1 MPDQGLGMTI
11 QFVIRPWRSLYMS
24 KPFYVNYEQP
34 EGLESDA
41 LAVLENVSS
50 DLSFIRKGTN
60 ETTKSIERGEAK
72 LVFIALDVDP
82 PEIVA
87 HLPLLCKDKKIAYL
101 YVSTK
106 EALGNACNLGV
117 KTASCAIINEGEI
130 KAKIDNLAVR
140 IKELAGI

>member
-1 MPDQGLGMTI
+1 
-11 QFVIRPWRSLYMS
+11 MS

-34 EGLESDA
+34 EGLENDA
-41 LAVLENVSS
+41 LAVLETVSS
-50 DLSFIRKGTN
+50 DQGNIRKGTN

-87 HLPLLCKDKKIAYL
+87 HLPLLCKDKKIPYV

-106 EALGNACNLGV
+106 ENLGKACNLNV
-117 KTASCAIINEGEI
+117 KTASCAIVIEGEA
-130 KAKIDNLAVR
+130 KAKIDNLAAR

>member
-1 MPDQGLGMTI
+1 
-11 QFVIRPWRSLYMS
+11 MS

-34 EGLESDA
+34 DGLENDA
-41 LAVLENVSS
+41 LAILETVSN
-50 DLSFIRKGTN
+50 DPTNIRKGTN

-87 HLPLLCKDKKIAYL
+87 HLPLLCKDKKIPYI

-106 EALGNACNLGV
+106 ENLGKACNLGV
-117 KTASCAIINEGEI
+117 KTASCAIYREGEA
-130 KAKIDNLAVR
+130 KAKIDNLAARV
-140 IKELAGI
+140 KELAGI

>member
-1 MPDQGLGMTI
+1 
-11 QFVIRPWRSLYMS
+11 MS

-41 LAVLENVSS
+41 LALLENVST
-50 DLSFIRKGTN
+50 DPANIRKGTN
-60 ETTKSIERGEAK
+60 ETTKSIERGDAK

-87 HLPLLCKDKKIAYL
+87 HLPLLCKDKKIPYL
-101 YVSTK
+101 YVTTK
-106 EALGNACNLGV
+106 EELGKACNLGV
-117 KTASCAIINEGEI
+117 KTASCSIVKEGEV
-130 KAKIDNLAVR
+130 KAKIDNLGVR

>member
-1 MPDQGLGMTI
+1 
-11 QFVIRPWRSLYMS
+11 MS

-34 EGLESDA
+34 EGLDNDA
-41 LAVLENVSS
+41 LSLLENVSS
-50 DLSFIRKGTN
+50 DPANIRKGTN
-60 ETTKSIERGEAK
+60 EATKSIERGEAK

-87 HLPLLCKDKKIAYL
+87 HLPLLCKDKKIPYL
-101 YVSTK
+101 YVVSK
-106 EALGNACNLGV
+106 DELGKACNLGV
-117 KTASCAIINEGEI
+117 KTASCSIVNEGEV

>member
-1 MPDQGLGMTI
+1 
-11 QFVIRPWRSLYMS
+11 MS

-34 EGLESDA
+34 EGLENDA
-41 LAVLENVSS
+41 LALLENVSTEPAN
-50 DLSFIRKGTN
+50 IRKGTN

-87 HLPLLCKDKKIAYL
+87 HLPLLCKDKKIPYL
-101 YVSTK
+101 YVVSK
-106 EALGNACNLGV
+106 DELGKACNLGV
-117 KTASCAIINEGEI
+117 KTASCSIINEGEV

>member
-1 MPDQGLGMTI
+1 
-11 QFVIRPWRSLYMS
+11 MS

-34 EGLESDA
+34 EGLENDA
-41 LAVLENVSS
+41 LAALENVSS
-50 DLSFIRKGTN
+50 DPAHIRKGTN

-87 HLPLLCKDKKIAYL
+87 HLPLLCKDKKIPYL
-101 YVSTK
+101 YVATK

-117 KTASCAIINEGEI
+117 KTASCSIINEGEI
-130 KAKIDNLAVR
+130 KAKVDNLATR

>member
-1 MPDQGLGMTI
+1 
-11 QFVIRPWRSLYMS
+11 MS

-34 EGLESDA
+34 DGLDSDA
-41 LAVLENVSS
+41 LALLENVSS
-50 DLSFIRKGTN
+50 EPANIRKGTN

-87 HLPLLCKDKKIAYL
+87 HLPLLCKDKKIPYL
-101 YVSTK
+101 YITSK
-106 EALGNACNLGV
+106 DELGKACNLGV
-117 KTASCAIINEGEI
+117 KTASCSIINEGEV

>member
-1 MPDQGLGMTI
+1 
-11 QFVIRPWRSLYMS
+11 MS
-24 KPFYVNYEQP
+24 KPFYVNFDQP
-34 EGLESDA
+34 EGLDNDA
-41 LAVLENVSS
+41 LALLENVSS
-50 DLSFIRKGTN
+50 DQANIRKGTN

-87 HLPLLCKDKKIAYL
+87 HLPLLCKDKKIPYL
-101 YVSTK
+101 YVVSK
-106 EALGNACNLGV
+106 DELGKACNLGV
-117 KTASCAIINEGEI
+117 KTASCSIVNEGEV

>member
-1 MPDQGLGMTI
+1 
-11 QFVIRPWRSLYMS
+11 MS

-34 EGLESDA
+34 EGLDSDA
-41 LAVLENVSS
+41 LALLENVSS
-50 DLSFIRKGTN
+50 DPANISKGTN

-87 HLPLLCKDKKIAYL
+87 HLPLLCKDKKIPYL
-101 YVSTK
+101 YIVSK
-106 EALGNACNLGV
+106 EELGKACNLGV
-117 KTASCAIINEGEI
+117 KTASCSIINEGEVR
-130 KAKIDNLAVR
+130 ARIDNLAVR

>member
-1 MPDQGLGMTI
+1 
-11 QFVIRPWRSLYMS
+11 MS
-24 KPFYVNYEQP
+24 KPFYVNYDQP

-41 LAVLENVSS
+41 LALLENVSS
-50 DLSFIRKGTN
+50 DLANIRKGTN

-87 HLPLLCKDKKIAYL
+87 HLPLLCKDKKIPYL

-106 EALGNACNLGV
+106 EILGKACNLGV
-117 KTASCAIINEGEI
+117 KTASCSIVNEGEV
-130 KAKIDNLAVR
+130 KAKVDNLGTR
-140 IKELAGI
+140 IIELAGI

>member
-1 MPDQGLGMTI
+1 
-11 QFVIRPWRSLYMS
+11 MS
-24 KPFYVNYEQP
+24 KPFYVNYDQP
-34 EGLESDA
+34 EGLDNDA
-41 LAVLENVSS
+41 LTLLENVST
-50 DLSFIRKGTN
+50 DQANIRKGTN

-87 HLPLLCKDKKIAYL
+87 HLPLLCKDKKIPYL
-101 YVSTK
+101 YVVSK
-106 EALGNACNLGV
+106 DELGKACNLGV
-117 KTASCAIINEGEI
+117 KTASCSIVNEGEV

>member
-1 MPDQGLGMTI
+1 
-11 QFVIRPWRSLYMS
+11 MS

-34 EGLESDA
+34 EGLDSDA
-41 LAVLENVSS
+41 LAVLENVSNDPANIS
-50 DLSFIRKGTN
+50 KGTN

-87 HLPLLCKDKKIAYL
+87 HLPLLCKDKKIPYL
-101 YVSTK
+101 YIVSK
-106 EALGNACNLGV
+106 EELGKACNLGV
-117 KTASCAIINEGEI
+117 KTASCSIVNEGEI
-130 KAKIDNLAVR
+130 KARIDNLAVR

>member
-1 MPDQGLGMTI
+1 
-11 QFVIRPWRSLYMS
+11 MS
-24 KPFYVNYEQP
+24 KPFFVNYDQP
-34 EGLESDA
+34 DGLDNDA
-41 LAVLENVSS
+41 LAVLETVSS
-50 DLSFIRKGTN
+50 DPGNIRKGTN

-101 YVSTK
+101 YVSGK
-106 EALGNACNLGV
+106 EVLGRACNLGV
-117 KTASCAIINEGEI
+117 KTASCAIANEGEA
-130 KAKIDNLAVR
+130 KAKIDNLATR